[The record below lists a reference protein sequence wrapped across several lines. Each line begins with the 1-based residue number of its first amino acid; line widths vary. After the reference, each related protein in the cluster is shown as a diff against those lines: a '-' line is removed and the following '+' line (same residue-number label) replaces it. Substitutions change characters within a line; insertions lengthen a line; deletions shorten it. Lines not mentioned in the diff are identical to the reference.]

1 MIRLRPLQG
10 NEVEELDAAMGD
22 PDRAGTYIWFGDRS
36 AGLARRFVQELITD
50 DKGVLAIETDDG
62 ELAGWMSWQQRDNG
76 PPPHGRCWMIAAL
89 VLPEHRGKG
98 VGTDAHRALA
108 HYLFART
115 PAVRVEAGTEIGN
128 VAERRALEHAGFI
141 YEGTLRQAV
150 LREGAW
156 RDIAVYSILRSEA
169 EGPTPSGE

>member
-10 NEVEELDAAMGD
+10 NEAEELDAAMGD
-22 PDRAGTYIWFGDRS
+22 PARAGTYIWFGERS
-36 AGLARRFVQELITD
+36 PGATRQPVDGLITD
-50 DKGVLAIETDDG
+50 DKGVLAIETDGG
-62 ELAGWMSWQQRDNG
+62 ELAGWMSWHQRDNG

-98 VGTDAHRALA
+98 VGTAAHRALA
-108 HYLFART
+108 RYLFAQT
-115 PAVRVEAGTEIGN
+115 AAVRVEAGTETGN
-128 VAERRALEHAGFI
+128 IAERRALEHAGFVH
-141 YEGTLRQAV
+141 EGTLRRAV

-169 EGPTPSGE
+169 EEPTPSGE

>member
-1 MIRLRPLQG
+1 MTHLRPLQG
-10 NEVEELDAAMGD
+10 NEFEELDAVMGD
-22 PDRAGTYIWFGDRS
+22 PDRAGTYIWFGERS
-36 AGLARRFVQELITD
+36 AGVARRSVHELVTE
-50 DKGVLAIETDDG
+50 DKGVLTIETDNG
-62 ELAGWMSWQQRDNG
+62 ELAGWMSWHQRDNG

-98 VGTDAHRALA
+98 VGTAAHRALA
-108 HYLFART
+108 RYLFAKT

-128 VAERRALEHAGFI
+128 IAERRALERAGFVH
-141 YEGTLRQAV
+141 EGTLRQAV

-169 EGPTPSGE
+169 EGPFPAGE